1 MLETQENKLIQ
12 ANSPDGGFLA
22 SGVWREFQEAAG
34 KNVFHI
40 GEDGFS
46 ASIIEHGLPLVGKY
60 LYVPRG
66 PVVEIRNSFASRRI
80 EVRKSIGELI
90 SLAKKNKAGWIRIEP
105 ATGEV
110 LDFLKKNAG
119 FPVRKAPHDMQPKEV
134 FIVNIS
140 ESEEELL
147 SSMKPKTRYN
157 IRLAEKKGAEALV
170 VDNRSADAGMFLD
183 EFIRLVGITAKR
195 DGIVSHPDG
204 YYRKMFATVPPENL
218 RLYVARYDG
227 KIIAA
232 NLVAFFGDTA
242 TYLHGA
248 SDNENR
254 NLMAPYLLQWR
265 QMMDAKAA
273 GCAKY
278 DFGGVFMARESGMAS
293 QTADKKV
300 NMNLS
305 SWAGITKFKVGF
317 SPKTDATFFP
327 GSYDIIVDRKRY
339 FAYKS
344 LSVLMPVL
352 KHIRRCLG

>member
-46 ASIIEHGLPLVGKY
+46 ASIIEHSLPLIGKY

-66 PVVEIRNSFASRRI
+66 PVIEIRNPSASRRTEI
-80 EVRKSIGELI
+80 RKSIDELVL
-90 SLAKKNKAGWIRIEP
+90 LAKKNKAGWVRIEP
-105 ATGEV
+105 ATEEG
-110 LDFLKKNAG
+110 LDFLKESTDL
-119 FPVRKAPHDMQPKEV
+119 PVRKAPHDMQPKEV
-134 FIVNIS
+134 FIVDIS

-157 IRLAEKKGAEALV
+157 IRLAEKKGVEVSV
-170 VDNRSADAGMFLD
+170 VDNRSADAGMSLD

-204 YYRKMFATVPPENL
+204 YYRRMLATIPPENL
-218 RLYVARYDG
+218 KLYAARYDG

-254 NLMAPYLLQWR
+254 NLMAPYLLQWT
-265 QMMDAKAA
+265 QMKDAKNA
-273 GCAKY
+273 GFGKY
-278 DFGGVFMARESGMAS
+278 DFGGIKG
-293 QTADKKV
+293 KKGEKSEKGS
-300 NMNLS
+300 LGD
-305 SWAGITKFKVGF
+305 WAGITRFKTGF
-317 SPKTDATFFP
+317 SLKTKAAVFP
-327 GSYDIIVDRKRY
+327 GSYDIVVDRRRY
-339 FAYKS
+339 FAYRA

-352 KHIRRCLG
+352 KHIRRCFG